1 MLLQLR
7 TKLVASTVFPTISEE
22 KILHLLLSDVEEA
35 ETRIVKN
42 VQNQTFPGEL
52 SSPNLSKSPLANL
65 KPFVNDGVLRVG
77 GRLARADLSYDAKQ
91 PMILPGK
98 HRVTEMIILHYHFAN
113 GHVGPYQLLAE
124 TRQRF
129 WIVNG
134 VSSIRRVLWR
144 CRKCKCQNAIVEEQ
158 ITAPPPA
165 VRVSSDSHQLI
176 YPFAAVG
183 IDYFGPLYVHA
194 GPLTRSMRKNPKL
207 HKRYRC
213 IFTYLRYRAV
223 HIKLASNHRH
233 LHQCSY

>member
-1 MLLQLR
+1 M
-7 TKLVASTVFPTISEE
+7 
-22 KILHLLLSDVEEA
+22 
-35 ETRIVKN
+35 KN
-42 VQNQTFPGEL
+42 VQSQTYPEEL

-77 GRLARADLSYDAKQ
+77 GRLDRADLSYDAKH

-134 VSSIRRVLWR
+134 VSSIRRVLRR
-144 CRKCKCQNAIVEEQ
+144 CNAILGEE
-158 ITAPPPA
+158 ITAALPA
-165 VRVSSDSHQLI
+165 VRVPSDNHQLI

-207 HKRYRC
+207 HKRDRC

-223 HIKLASNHRH
+223 HIKLASNHRQ